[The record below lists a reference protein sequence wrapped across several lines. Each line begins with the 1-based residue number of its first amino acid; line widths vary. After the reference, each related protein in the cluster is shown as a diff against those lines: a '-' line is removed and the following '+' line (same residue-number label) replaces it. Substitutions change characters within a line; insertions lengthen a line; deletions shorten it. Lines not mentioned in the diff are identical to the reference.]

1 VNARA
6 ASPWI
11 VVGVLTVALHLIVL
25 ARTWPHPERFVS
37 STDSLEYLSLA
48 DNLVEGHGF
57 SQATAPPYVPDF
69 RRTPV
74 FPIVLASL
82 FAVSGRHLGV
92 AAAVN
97 AGFGLLA
104 TTMISVLVARKIG
117 TRAGLVTA
125 AFLAVDLTSLA
136 YRELIL
142 TESLFTLLLV
152 AAVWAL
158 AAPARPGP
166 RHAAAAGLALGLAG
180 LCRPIGLFLSPALLP
195 VFAVRAQHQSLREH
209 PLRRSADLQVCP
221 TRQASRPAL
230 QRIFSRAHQGW
241 TQALGQ
247 YAIVNLVCG
256 AVLGLWLARNLAAFG
271 VFALTSLG
279 GVNLYFHRAAYVEA
293 GLDGSDVDEVRERL
307 ERDFEKRSA
316 GWSEREKLVWLNEH
330 GRAGIGAH
338 PGTYVRE
345 TLRGLARMFAP
356 ERDETYR
363 LLALDPSSRAG
374 RLLWGFSWLHL
385 AVLYV
390 CTTIGVV
397 RALRFPPAH
406 GLLIVLVMVLAYFV
420 VLSGPEMYARFRMP
434 LMPILSALGGM
445 AFRERSEWE
454 R

>member
-1 VNARA
+1 MNERA
-6 ASPWI
+6 AWPWL
-11 VVGVLTVALHLIVL
+11 VVGVFTVVLHLVVL

-37 STDSLEYLSLA
+37 SADSLEYLSLA

-69 RRTPV
+69 RRTPM

-82 FAVSGRHLGV
+82 FAVSGRHLGI

-104 TTMISVLVARKIG
+104 TAMISVLVARKVG
-117 TRAGLVTA
+117 MRTGLATA
-125 AFLAVDLTSLA
+125 AFLAVDVTSLA

-195 VFAVRAQHQSLREH
+195 VFVIRAR
-209 PLRRSADLQVCP
+209 
-221 TRQASRPAL
+221 
-230 QRIFSRAHQGW
+230 HQGW
-241 TQALGQ
+241 KQALGQ

-256 AVLGLWLARNLAAFG
+256 AVLGLWLARNVAAFG

-293 GLDGSDVDEVRERL
+293 GIDGSDVDEVRERL
-307 ERDFEKRSA
+307 ERDFETRSA
-316 GWSEREKLVWLNEH
+316 GWSEREKLAWLNEH

-345 TLRGLARMFAP
+345 TLRGLGRMFAP

-374 RLLWGFSWLHL
+374 RLLWGLSWLQL
-385 AVLYV
+385 AILYV

-397 RALRFPPAH
+397 HALRFPPAH

-445 AFRERSEWE
+445 AFRERSERE